1 MEDQKEKIESYTD
14 VLRMRGKF
22 KRVQQLS
29 WNINK
34 MEQAYDIETASPSE
48 LNLLFNTYISLI
60 PEIKLIYEDL
70 KEEKAKK

>member
-1 MEDQKEKIESYTD
+1 MGDNTKKIEAYTD
-14 VLRMRGKF
+14 VLRVRGKF

-34 MEQAYDIETASPSE
+34 MEQAYDIETATPEE
-48 LNLLFNTYISLI
+48 LDILFNTYINLV
-60 PEIKLIYEDL
+60 PEIKSIYEDL